1 MKMLRVNFSLEILLH
16 LTGLKRCSF
25 FYYLQLKIDK
35 NVAIR
40 QEIVEI
46 YRKNDGNYGY
56 RRITLSFRKMFGSI
70 NHNRVQS
77 IMQQLDLK
85 GKCKERKYLS

>member
-25 FYYLQLKIDK
+25 FYHLQLKIDK

-40 QEIVEI
+40 QEIVVA
-46 YRKNDGNYGY
+46 
-56 RRITLSFRKMFGSI
+56 KMTA
-70 NHNRVQS
+70 
-77 IMQQLDLK
+77 IMAIVVL
-85 GKCKERKYLS
+85 R

>member
-25 FYYLQLKIDK
+25 FYHLQLKIDK

-46 YRKNDGNYGY
+46 YRKNDGNY
-56 RRITLSFRKMFGSI
+56 
-70 NHNRVQS
+70 
-77 IMQQLDLK
+77 
-85 GKCKERKYLS
+85 

>member
-1 MKMLRVNFSLEILLH
+1 MGTQPSKNAEKVAIMKMLRVNFSLEILLH

-25 FYYLQLKIDK
+25 FYHLQLKIDK

-56 RRITLSFRKMFGSI
+56 RRITLALRK
-70 NHNRVQS
+70 NVRCN
-77 IMQQLDLK
+77 
-85 GKCKERKYLS
+85 

>member
-25 FYYLQLKIDK
+25 FYHLQLKIDK

-56 RRITLSFRKMFGSI
+56 RRITLALRKI
-70 NHNRVQS
+70 NGIINSMNLWTNIICLVFYS
-77 IMQQLDLK
+77 
-85 GKCKERKYLS
+85 KYIV